1 MTATPPRLVGRDQP
15 LAELQALVA
24 AALASR
30 GGLVTLTGEAGI
42 GKTTLAAAAADHAEA
57 RGATVVWGACWEGA
71 PPFWP
76 WLEVLAALGVEVDLE
91 VDRQGGD
98 RLRSP
103 SAAAARFE
111 RFAAISGALL
121 AAAGSPARRPR
132 IDVASP
138 PADARAGPPH
148 ARRASSA
155 GALVVVLDDLHWADP
170 ASVELAAFHARRVRR
185 SRQLLVAT
193 YRDVEVA
200 PGDPLAGPLSRL
212 AAEGATLS
220 LGGLDAGQ
228 VAVVLAAITGGDPDP
243 ELGAGVRRRTG
254 GNPFLVHQVA
264 RLLAAHPDAAT
275 VPGGAREAIRRR
287 LAALGDPCARL
298 LAAASVLGPDLRPA
312 VLARMTGQPTGAT
325 LALLGQAAAAR
336 VLVGPAGE
344 LGPWRFAHD
353 LFREVLY
360 DQLDP
365 PSRGRLHLAAAEAL
379 EGLRDGGADVRPA
392 ELAGHY
398 LRAADQA
405 GQLPPAAA
413 ARALDRCEQAA
424 RAAAAVLADED
435 AARHYRQ
442 ALSLAERTTQPL
454 PAERRARLLAG
465 LGEALR
471 RSGDTAGARQAFGR
485 AAELA
490 RRDPAGPALARAALG
505 LHAIGVESGADPTD
519 VAGLL
524 EEALAGAG
532 TTPALAA
539 QLESA
544 LAQTVARTPAPDPAQ
559 AAALAG
565 RAAAMADRAVTTARA
580 AGDDRVLAA
589 ALLAKHDVL
598 WGPDNQEERLAVLAE
613 LERLAG
619 GDEELAAEAQLLRA
633 TALLELG
640 EAQGTALL
648 GEFTRRARGSSLA
661 RVRWLGRSREATLA
675 VLAGDLPQA
684 ERLAAEAERLGDE
697 VQIPDAGHVAAGLR
711 AGVDSLR
718 GRPSPELLAAVERLV
733 ARVGIPVTSPRAWM
747 TMLLRGRDRPA
758 WIDAYARAALE
769 VAPDDVPRDWMWT
782 RSAVILAELN
792 ADMGREEA
800 RARWYDAL
808 APSQART
815 AVAGGAVLFCGAV
828 AHYLGLLAAATG
840 RPQLAR
846 RHLEDAA
853 AIHDRLGARPW
864 LLRSRLELARLLR
877 DDPAQRARAAEL
889 LAAVQAEADRL
900 GLEEL
905 AADAAG
911 LLGEDGP
918 PGGDGPAGP
927 AEFRRAGAA
936 WTLSYAGRAVRL
948 PDAKGMRDLAVLL
961 SRPGQPV
968 PAAEL
973 VALSGG
979 GRLAKA
985 GLALGADAVLDD
997 QAKRAYRRRLRDLD
1011 REVVEAEGEGDPKRV
1026 EKARRE
1032 RDAIAH
1038 ELAAALGL
1046 GGRDRGLGD
1055 PAERARKA
1063 VTERIRYSMARIAR
1077 AHPELGAHLE
1087 SSVTTGS
1094 SCAYVAA
1101 EPVTWLT

>member
-1 MTATPPRLVGRDQP
+1 MTATQPGLVGRDQP

-57 RGATVVWGACWEGA
+57 LGATVVWGACWEGA

-76 WLEVLAALGVEVDLE
+76 WLEVLAALGAEVDLQA
-91 VDRQGGD
+91 DGQGGD
-98 RLRSP
+98 RLRPP

-121 AAAGSPARRPR
+121 AAT
-132 IDVASP
+132 
-138 PADARAGPPH
+138 
-148 ARRASSA
+148 

-212 AAEGATLS
+212 AAEGATLP

-228 VAVVLAAITGGDPDP
+228 VAVVLAGITGGDPDP

-264 RLLAAHPDAAT
+264 RLLAAHADAAT

-287 LAALGDPCARL
+287 LAALGDPCVRL
-298 LAAASVLGPDLRPA
+298 LEAASVLGPDLRPA
-312 VLARMTGQPTGAT
+312 VLARMTGQPAGAT
-325 LALLGQAAAAR
+325 LALLGEAAAAR

-360 DQLDP
+360 GQLDP
-365 PSRGRLHLAAAEAL
+365 AGRARLHLAAAEAL

-405 GQLPPAAA
+405 GQLPPPAA

-424 RAAAAVLADED
+424 LAAAAVLADED

-442 ALSLAERTTQPL
+442 ALSLAERTGQPL
-454 PAERRARLLAG
+454 PPERRARLLAG

-471 RSGDTAGARQAFGR
+471 RSGDTAGARQAFGQ
-485 AAELA
+485 AVDLA

-524 EEALAGAG
+524 REALTGAG
-532 TTPALAA
+532 TTPAVAA

-544 LAQTVARTPAPDPAQ
+544 LAQTLARTPAPDPAQ

-565 RAAAMADRAVTTARA
+565 RAAAMADRAVATARA
-580 AGDDRVLAA
+580 TGDDRVLAA

-598 WGPDNQEERLAVLAE
+598 WGPDNQEERLAALAE

-640 EAQGTALL
+640 EARATALL
-648 GEFTRRARGSSLA
+648 GEFTRRARGSTLA

-697 VQIPDAGHVAAGLR
+697 LQIPDAGHVTAGLR

-733 ARVGIPVTSPRAWM
+733 ARVGIPATSPRAWM
-747 TMLLRGRDRPA
+747 TMLLRGRERPA

-792 ADMGREEA
+792 AERGREQA

-808 APSQART
+808 APYQART

-840 RPQLAR
+840 RPELAR

-853 AIHDRLGARPW
+853 AIHERLGARPW

-877 DDPAQRARAAEL
+877 GDPAQRVRAAEL
-889 LAAVQAEADRL
+889 LAAVQSEADRL

-905 AADAAG
+905 ATDA
-911 LLGEDGP
+911 
-918 PGGDGPAGP
+918 AGP
-927 AEFRRAGAA
+927 AEFRRAGAS
-936 WTLSYAGRAVRL
+936 WTLGYAGRTVRL

-979 GRLAKA
+979 GRLARA

-997 QAKRAYRRRLRDLD
+997 QAKQAYRRRLQDLD
-1011 REVVEAEGEGDPKRV
+1011 REVAEAEGEGDPERV
-1026 EKARRE
+1026 EKARQE

-1077 AHPELGAHLE
+1077 AHPELAGHLQA
-1087 SSVTTGS
+1087 SVTTGS
-1094 SCAYVAA
+1094 SCAYVPA

>member
-42 GKTTLAAAAADHAEA
+42 GKTTLATAVADHAEA

-76 WLEVLAALGVEVDLE
+76 WLEVLAALGGEVDLQA
-91 VDRQGGD
+91 DGLGGD
-98 RLRSP
+98 RLRP
-103 SAAAARFE
+103 PAAAAARFE

-121 AAAGSPARRPR
+121 AATGT
-132 IDVASP
+132 
-138 PADARAGPPH
+138 
-148 ARRASSA
+148 
-155 GALVVVLDDLHWADP
+155 LVVVLDDLHWADP

-212 AAEGATLS
+212 AAEGSTLP

-228 VAVVLAAITGGDPDP
+228 VAVVLAGITGGDPDP

-287 LAALGDPCARL
+287 LAALGDPCVRL
-298 LAAASVLGPDLRPA
+298 LEAASVLGPDLRPA
-312 VLARMTGQPTGAT
+312 VLARMTGQPVGAT
-325 LALLGQAAAAR
+325 LALLGEAAAAR

-365 PSRGRLHLAAAEAL
+365 AARARVHLAAAETL

-398 LRAADQA
+398 LRAADQT
-405 GQLPPAAA
+405 GRLPSAAA

-424 RAAAAVLADED
+424 LAAAAVLADED
-435 AARHYRQ
+435 AARQYRQ
-442 ALSLAERTTQPL
+442 ALSLADQATQPL
-454 PAERRARLLAG
+454 PAGRRARLLAG

-471 RSGDTAGARQAFGR
+471 RSGDTAGARRAFGQ
-485 AAELA
+485 AADLA
-490 RRDPAGPALARAALG
+490 RRDRAGPALARAALG
-505 LHAIGVESGADPTD
+505 LHAIGVESDAAPTD

-524 EEALAGAG
+524 EEALAGTG

-544 LAQTVARTPAPDPAQ
+544 LAQTLARTPAPDPAR

-565 RAAAMADRAVTTARA
+565 RAAAMADRAVSTARA
-580 AGDDRVLAA
+580 TGDDRVLAA

-640 EAQGTALL
+640 EARATALL

-661 RVRWLGRSREATLA
+661 RVRWLGRSRETTLA

-684 ERLAAEAERLGDE
+684 ERLAAEAEQLGDE
-697 VQIPDAGHVAAGLR
+697 LQIPDAGHVTAGLR

-747 TMLLRGRDRPA
+747 TMLLRGQERPA

-769 VAPDDVPRDWMWT
+769 VVPDDVPRDWMWT

-792 ADMGREEA
+792 AGLGREEA
-800 RARWYDAL
+800 RDRWYDAL
-808 APSQART
+808 APYQART

-828 AHYLGLLAAATG
+828 AHYLGLLAAASG
-840 RPQLAR
+840 RLELAR
-846 RHLEDAA
+846 RHLEEAA
-853 AIHDRLGARPW
+853 VIHERLGARPW

-877 DDPAQRARAAEL
+877 DDPAQRDRAAEL
-889 LAAVQAEADRL
+889 LAAVRAEADRL
-900 GLEEL
+900 GLEAL
-905 AADAAG
+905 AADAAE
-911 LLGEDGP
+911 LLPHGSP
-918 PGGDGPAGP
+918 PGPGAGAPAGP
-927 AEFRRAGAA
+927 AEFRRAGAS
-936 WTLSYAGRAVRL
+936 WTLSYAGRTVRL

-979 GRLAKA
+979 GRQARA

-997 QAKRAYRRRLRDLD
+997 RAKQAYRRRLQDLD
-1011 REVVEAEGEGDPKRV
+1011 REVAEAEDQGDPERV
-1026 EKARRE
+1026 EKARQE

-1055 PAERARKA
+1055 PTERARKA
-1063 VTERIRYSMARIAR
+1063 VTERIRYSLARIAR
-1077 AHPELGAHLE
+1077 AHPELAGHLE
-1087 SSVTTGS
+1087 ASVTTGS

>member
-42 GKTTLAAAAADHAEA
+42 GKTALATAAADHAEE
-57 RGATVVWGACWEGA
+57 RGATVAWGACWEGA

-76 WLEVLAALGVEVDLE
+76 WLEVLAALGARVDL
-91 VDRQGGD
+91 QGGE
-98 RLRSP
+98 RLRPP

-111 RFAAISGALL
+111 RFSAVSGALL
-121 AAAGSPARRPR
+121 EAAGSRP
-132 IDVASP
+132 
-138 PADARAGPPH
+138 
-148 ARRASSA
+148 
-155 GALVVVLDDLHWADP
+155 LVVVLDDLHWADP
-170 ASVELAAFHARRVRR
+170 ASVELAAFHARRARR
-185 SRQLLVAT
+185 SRQLLVVT

-212 AAEGATLS
+212 AAEGGTLP
-220 LGGLDAGQ
+220 LGGLDTRQ
-228 VAVVLAAITGGDPDP
+228 VAVLLAAVTGGDPDP

-254 GNPFLVHQVA
+254 GNPFLVQQVA
-264 RLLAAHPDAAT
+264 RLLAAHPDAAA
-275 VPGGAREAIRRR
+275 VPLGARDAIRRR
-287 LAALGDPCARL
+287 LAALGDRRVRL
-298 LAAASVLGPDLRPA
+298 LEAASVLGPDLNPA
-312 VLARMTGQPTGAT
+312 VLARMTGQPAGAVQG
-325 LALLGQAAAAR
+325 LLGEAATAR
-336 VLVGPAGE
+336 VLVEPADE

-360 DQLDP
+360 GQLDP
-365 PSRGRLHLAAAEAL
+365 EARGRLHLAAAEAL
-379 EGLRDGGADVRPA
+379 ESLRDGGSDVRPA

-398 LRAADQA
+398 LRAVDQA
-405 GQLPPAAA
+405 GPLPPGAAA
-413 ARALDRCEQAA
+413 KAVDHCELAALE
-424 RAAAAVLADED
+424 AAAVLADED
-435 AARHYRQ
+435 AARQYRQ
-442 ALSLAERTTQPL
+442 ALRLASETGQRQP
-454 PAERRARLLAG
+454 ERRARLLAG

-471 RSGDTAGARQAFGR
+471 RSGDTTGARAAFGQ
-485 AAELA
+485 AADLA
-490 RRDPAGPALARAALG
+490 RRAGRDPALARAALG

-524 EEALAGAG
+524 EEALAGSGAA
-532 TTPALAA
+532 PALAA

-544 LAQTVARTPAPDPAQ
+544 LAQTLARTPAPDPAQ

-565 RAAAMADRAVTTARA
+565 RAAAMADRAVATARA
-580 AGDDRVLAA
+580 TGDARVLAA
-589 ALLAKHDVL
+589 ALLGKHDVL
-598 WGPDNQEERLAVLAE
+598 WGPDTPRERLAVLAE
-613 LERLAG
+613 LEGLAA

-640 EAQGTALL
+640 EASATALL
-648 GEFTRRARGSSLA
+648 ATFARRARGSHLA
-661 RVRWLGRSREATLA
+661 RVRWLGRSREAMLA
-675 VLAGDLPQA
+675 VLAGDLLLA
-684 ERLAAEAERLGDE
+684 ERLSGEAEQLGE
-697 VQIPDAGHVAAGLR
+697 ELQVPDAGHVAAGLR

-718 GRPSPELLAAVERLV
+718 GRPSPALLEAAERLV
-733 ARVGIPVTSPRAWM
+733 ARVAIPVTSPRAWM
-747 TMLLRGRDRPA
+747 TMLLRGRERPA
-758 WIDAYARAALE
+758 WVDAYARAALE

-792 ADMGREEA
+792 ADLGRDQA
-800 RARWYDAL
+800 CARWYEAL
-808 APSQART
+808 APYQART

-840 RPQLAR
+840 RPDLAR

-853 AIHDRLGARPW
+853 AIHERLGARPW
-864 LLRSRLELARLLR
+864 LLRSRLELARLLG
-877 DDPAQRARAAEL
+877 DDPAHRDRAAEL
-889 LAAVQAEADRL
+889 LEAVQAEAGRL
-900 GLEEL
+900 GLEEV
-905 AADAAG
+905 AAGAAG
-911 LLGEDGP
+911 LLGERGR
-918 PGGDGPAGP
+918 AGP
-927 AEFRRAGAA
+927 AEFRRVGAS
-936 WTLSYAGRAVRL
+936 WTVGYAGRVVRL

-979 GRLAKA
+979 GRLARA
-985 GLALGADAVLDD
+985 GLALGADAILDD
-997 QAKRAYRRRLRDLD
+997 QAKRAYRRRLQDLD
-1011 REVVEAEGEGDPKRV
+1011 REVAEAEDQGDPERV
-1026 EKARRE
+1026 EKARQE

-1077 AHPELGAHLE
+1077 AHPELAGHLE
-1087 SSVTTGS
+1087 ASVTTGS

>member
-1 MTATPPRLVGRDQP
+1 MTATQPRLVGRDQP

-24 AALASR
+24 AALAAR

-57 RGATVVWGACWEGA
+57 SGATVVWGAGGEGA
-71 PPFWP
+71 PPLWP
-76 WLEVLAALGVEVDLE
+76 WREVLAALGAEVDLQA
-91 VDRQGGD
+91 DGQGGD
-98 RLRSP
+98 RLRPP

-111 RFAAISGALL
+111 RYAAISGALL
-121 AAAGSPARRPR
+121 RAAGPRP
-132 IDVASP
+132 
-138 PADARAGPPH
+138 
-148 ARRASSA
+148 
-155 GALVVVLDDLHWADP
+155 LVVVLDDLHWADP

-200 PGDPLAGPLSRL
+200 PGDPLAGPLARL
-212 AAEGATLS
+212 AAEGATLP

-228 VAVVLAAITGGDPDP
+228 VALVLAGITGGDPDP

-287 LAALGDPCARL
+287 LAALGNPCVRL
-298 LAAASVLGPDLRPA
+298 LEAASVLGPDLRPA
-312 VLARMTGQPTGAT
+312 VLARMTGQPAGAT
-325 LALLGQAAAAR
+325 LRLVDEAAAAR

-365 PSRGRLHLAAAEAL
+365 AARARLHLAAAETL
-379 EGLRDGGADVRPA
+379 ERLREGGADVRPA
-392 ELAGHY
+392 ELAAHY

-424 RAAAAVLADED
+424 LAAAAVAADED

-442 ALSLAERTTQPL
+442 ALSLAERTGQPL
-454 PAERRARLLAG
+454 AVERRARLLAG

-471 RSGDTAGARQAFGR
+471 RSGDTAGARQAFGQ
-485 AAELA
+485 AADLA

-505 LHAIGVESGADPTD
+505 LHAIGVESGADPTE

-524 EEALAGAG
+524 EEALAG

-544 LAQTVARTPAPDPAQ
+544 LAQTLARTPAPDPAQ
-559 AAALAG
+559 AAELAA
-565 RAAAMADRAVTTARA
+565 RAAAMADRAVATARA
-580 AGDDRVLAA
+580 TGDDRVLAA

-640 EAQGTALL
+640 EAQATALL

-697 VQIPDAGHVAAGLR
+697 YQIPDAGHVTAGLR

-733 ARVGIPVTSPRAWM
+733 ARIGIPVTSPRAWM
-747 TMLLRGRDRPA
+747 TMLLRSQERPA

-792 ADMGREEA
+792 ADLGRDEA

-808 APSQART
+808 APFQART

-840 RPQLAR
+840 RPELAR

-853 AIHDRLGARPW
+853 AVHERLGARPW

-877 DDPAQRARAAEL
+877 DDPAQRDRAAEP
-889 LAAVQAEADRL
+889 LAAVRAEADRL

-905 AADAAG
+905 AADAAS
-911 LLGEDGP
+911 LLDQAGP

-927 AEFRRAGAA
+927 AEFRRAGAS

-979 GRLAKA
+979 GRLARA

-997 QAKRAYRRRLRDLD
+997 QAKQAYRRRLQDLD
-1011 REVVEAEGEGDPKRV
+1011 REVAEADDEGDTERI
-1026 EKARRE
+1026 EKARQE
-1032 RDAIAH
+1032 RHAIAH
-1038 ELAAALGL
+1038 QLAAALGL

-1063 VTERIRYSMARIAR
+1063 VTERIRYSLARIAR
-1077 AHPELGAHLE
+1077 AHPELARHLE
-1087 SSVTTGS
+1087 ASVTTGS
-1094 SCAYVAA
+1094 SCAYLPA